1 MGTRHSLK
9 PSKVWVAGAVT
20 DTWSQKKAPTNS
32 VDWSAG
38 DQIRGLRMQ
47 VILFLNPTII
57 LILQG
62 IKWSAPSFEDE
73 TAYCTTLDI
82 WSFTENS
89 SCGQLLTME
98 SPVIHWLSI
107 TSNRF
112 CLHNITEM
120 SQFCKAELFR
130 QHNSQPHIWKT
141 TNFWG
146 ISSWK
151 LNETINQLSK

>member
-1 MGTRHSLK
+1 MSRRCCDRYMI
-9 PSKVWVAGAVT
+9 P
-20 DTWSQKKAPTNS
+20 KKGSHQFCWLECRRSNPGS
-32 VDWSAG
+32 PYE
-38 DQIRGLRMQ
+38 

-141 TNFWG
+141 TNCFW

>member
-1 MGTRHSLK
+1 MVLWRGHD
-9 PSKVWVAGAVT
+9 PSKDSHQFCWLEC
-20 DTWSQKKAPTNS
+20 W
-32 VDWSAG
+32 

-47 VILFLNPTII
+47 VISFLNPTII

-73 TAYCTTLDI
+73 TGYCTTCNV

-89 SCGQLLTME
+89 SCGQFGFMLLTME
-98 SPVIHWLSI
+98 SPSIHWLSI

-112 CLHNITEM
+112 CLHDVTEM
-120 SQFCKAELFR
+120 SQFCTAELFR

-141 TNFWG
+141 TDCFGFLLENWMKQF
-146 ISSWK
+146 ISYQNSWFSVD
-151 LNETINQLSK
+151 LPID